1 MDKSAE
7 LKSLIMSESSSGKST
22 SGGGDQ
28 APQAPPNTH
37 RLLKITRTYRDEETG
52 VEYTKVEVVR
62 KAMIIDAYVKIR
74 TTRDDEFIRTAFAL
88 DETEKE
94 KLRKER
100 RRLQEQLRRVKR
112 NEAKQHGKGAGRG
125 AAAAAAAS
133 GEVKLDANG
142 QPIPP
147 KAHINIYY

>member
-7 LKSLIMSESSSGKST
+7 LKSLIMCESVSGKST

-88 DETEKE
+88 DETEKD

-125 AAAAAAAS
+125 AAAAAAAAAS

-147 KAHINIYY
+147 KAHIYY